1 MVLAAWDVTLG
12 WIRVMVADVA
22 ERLPTLS
29 VAVPRCPQA
38 LAQVEQHA
46 NVLFEEGRVHV
57 VSQAGRDS
65 GGPAAAGTAAVAAD
79 VMGCCGCWCSGCCP
93 SPL

>member
-38 LAQVEQHA
+38 LAQVEQYA

-65 GGPAAAGTAAVAAD
+65 GGPLLLLELLLLLL
-79 VMGCCGCWCSGCCP
+79 M
-93 SPL
+93 